1 MQLQQSALRHVIRRY
16 ALSPKTPSPHWHF
29 GVRPD
34 LPSSTELKADVNNLA
49 IDGVSLEGN
58 TGVGELSATYRK
70 SADSPWAA
78 SVALKGYVGQ
88 RQGAAGQ
95 VRLDYRF

>member
-1 MQLQQSALRHVIRRY
+1 MSGSSRKRHLGHI
-16 ALSPKTPSPHWHF
+16 KT
-29 GVRPD
+29 
-34 LPSSTELKADVNNLA
+34 LLISTYLA

-78 SVALKGYVGQ
+78 SVVLKGYVGQ

>member
-1 MQLQQSALRHVIRRY
+1 MRPWFAWSAGLAYERTLQS
-16 ALSPKTPSPHWHF
+16 
-29 GVRPD
+29 D
-34 LPSSTELKADVNNLA
+34 LKADVNNLA

-78 SVALKGYVGQ
+78 SVVLKGYVGQ